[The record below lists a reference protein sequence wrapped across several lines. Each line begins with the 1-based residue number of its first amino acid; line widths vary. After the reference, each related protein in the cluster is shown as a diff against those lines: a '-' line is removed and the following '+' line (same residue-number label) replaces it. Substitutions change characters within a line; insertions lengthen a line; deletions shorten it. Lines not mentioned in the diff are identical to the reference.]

1 MSVLTRGMAMDFV
14 REGKKGMA
22 VTSIW
27 PASVSLSCS
36 PRWTNVDVIIVSRLN
51 QQQRSGLQ
59 L

>member
-1 MSVLTRGMAMDFV
+1 MATDFV

-22 VTSIW
+22 ITSIW
-27 PASVSLSCS
+27 PASVSLSRS
-36 PRWTNVDVIIVSRLN
+36 PRWINVDVIIVSRLN